1 MVVLGAAGD
10 LLVVDFRYHLVS
22 IIAVFLAL
30 GLGILM
36 GTAVLNDALVDSL
49 KKDIETLGERVDAR
63 QAEIEQLDRRV
74 DAANAFANKAAPWL
88 TSAAL
93 QGRMVVIV
101 QFEGTNGDMVG
112 AIADSI
118 TDAGGEVVGT
128 VVLSDRFSLTDPI
141 ERDQLALVIDSP
153 AARPVD
159 LRLDA
164 GTALGTRLAAAAA
177 EAGTSQ
183 RPQDVAQ
190 ERLQDMLRQLENA
203 DFVAVDA
210 PDEGPLVPSNSMF
223 LVLGGGEDERP
234 YDPTALATALA
245 AELSRRGAPTLVAEP
260 ANSTWGLV
268 TAVRDDPEAG
278 AQTATV
284 DQADTIEGRVAV
296 VLGLERAFQ
305 GTTDHYGV
313 GPGATQV
320 IPDPAPEP

>member
-1 MVVLGAAGD
+1 M
-10 LLVVDFRYHLVS
+10 VDFRYHLVS

-63 QAEIEQLDRRV
+63 QAEIEELDRRV
-74 DAANAFANKAAPWL
+74 DAANAFANEAAPRL
-88 TSAAL
+88 TSGAL
-93 QGRMVVIV
+93 QGRTVVVV

-112 AIADSI
+112 AIHDSI
-118 TDAGGEVVGT
+118 ADAGGEVVT
-128 VVLSDRFSLTDPI
+128 TFVLSDRFALGDPI
-141 ERDQLALVIDSP
+141 ERDQLALIVDSA
-153 AARPVD
+153 AARPADIRV
-159 LRLDA
+159 DA
-164 GTALGTRLAAAAA
+164 GAALGARLAAAAA
-177 EAGTSQ
+177 EAETSQ

-190 ERLQDMLRQLENA
+190 ERLQDMLRQLEDA
-203 DFVAVDA
+203 QFVAVDA
-210 PDEGPLVPSNSMF
+210 PEEGPLVPSNSVF
-223 LVLGGGEDERP
+223 LVLGGSGDEAP
-234 YDPTALATALA
+234 YDPTSLATALA
-245 AELSRRGAPTLVAEP
+245 AELARRGAPTLVGEP

-278 AQTATV
+278 AESATV

-320 IPDPAPEP
+320 IPEPAPTP